1 VTAEGAATRVA
12 FLPSLGRRPDNFAA
26 LAAAVVEAGFEAVPV
41 TFTPDG
47 VVTLHDLAAQAAR
60 AVGDAGPPAHL
71 VGHALGNRIAR
82 CLAADRPE
90 LVRSVTLLA
99 AGGRVP
105 PDEEAAAALRSC
117 FNASLDEDAHLEA
130 VATAFFAPGNDP
142 AVWRDGWDGALAEVQ
157 SEAVHATPV
166 DDWWNAG
173 ESAPVLVIQGLDDRV
188 APPGNGRDLVERL
201 GGRAQL
207 VELRDAGHA
216 LLPEQPDAIATAV
229 LEFLLSQG

>member
-12 FLPSLGRRPDNFAA
+12 FLPSLGRYPDDFAD

-41 TFTPDG
+41 TFTADG
-47 VVTLHDLAAQAAR
+47 VTTLHDLAAQAAH
-60 AVGDAGPPAHL
+60 ALGDGGPPAHL

-105 PDEEAAAALRSC
+105 PDEEAAAALRNC
-117 FNASLDEDAHLEA
+117 FNELSPDDHLNA
-130 VATAFFAPGNDP
+130 VATAFFAPGND
-142 AVWRDGWDGALAEVQ
+142 ATVWRDGWDGALAWAQ

-166 DDWWNAG
+166 DDWWTAG
-173 ESAPVLVIQGLDDRV
+173 DSVPVLVVQGLDDRV
-188 APPGNGRDLVERL
+188 APPGNGRDLVEQI
-201 GGRAQL
+201 GARARL
-207 VELRDAGHA
+207 VELPNAGHA
-216 LLPEQPDAIATAV
+216 LLPEQPEAIATAV
-229 LEFLLSQG
+229 REFLLSQR